1 MISYWGFSKVS
12 NVYRKTVYCR
22 LDWCA
27 WRPRKKK
34 SSALLSLYYMCTIV
48 SRQVIHQQANIAPC
62 HQSTPTAE
70 WEPQASIYLMPTCD
84 GWPHLLEI
92 QTWESPSNRSMWRCQ
107 HFPLLKPVTGCSV
120 VYHIG
125 CFIEIILYIKLITS
139 GIIIASVTFQ
149 TVWICM
155 GGHLRE
161 GQIDF
166 SRCRCHITK
175 WGLCLLLDSKCF
187 LKDCLYPPPS
197 PLI

>member
-1 MISYWGFSKVS
+1 MCLKAKKRKIISTSVSLLYVHHCIMTGNPSASK
-12 NVYRKTVYCR
+12 Y
-22 LDWCA
+22 
-27 WRPRKKK
+27 
-34 SSALLSLYYMCTIV
+34 SA
-48 SRQVIHQQANIAPC
+48 C

-120 VYHIG
+120 VYRIG

-139 GIIIASVTFQ
+139 GILIASVTFQ

-155 GGHLRE
+155 GGGHLRE